1 MPVSEIVTILLGLLQ
16 AAPELVNAIT
26 SAQSTNG
33 IVPAATIQA
42 IFTKYGV
49 DRAVFAAAIANS
61 AAAGK

>member
-1 MPVSEIVTILLGLLQ
+1 MPVAELVTILMGLLQ
-16 AAPELVNAIT
+16 AAPEIVTAIT

-33 IVPAATIQA
+33 VVPAATIQA

-49 DRAVFAAAIANS
+49 DRAVFATAIANA